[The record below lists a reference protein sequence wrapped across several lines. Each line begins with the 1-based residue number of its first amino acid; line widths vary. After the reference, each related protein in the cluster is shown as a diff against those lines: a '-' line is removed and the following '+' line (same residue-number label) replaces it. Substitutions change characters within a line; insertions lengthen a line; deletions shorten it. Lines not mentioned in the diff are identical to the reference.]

1 MLLMMIEYRTREH
14 ERNEGVGEKRKNRKT
29 GSNASNETHMT
40 MDSIRCSYEFHRKK
54 RERRRG
60 TLSQEN
66 KTQKHMEKERQQT
79 PASRRTNAVT
89 YEKCKKGNKE
99 EEREF
104 FTETKAILSKLK

>member
-1 MLLMMIEYRTREH
+1 
-14 ERNEGVGEKRKNRKT
+14 
-29 GSNASNETHMT
+29 

-54 RERRRG
+54 REKEEEEHYP
-60 TLSQEN
+60 QEN

-104 FTETKAILSKLK
+104 CTETKAILSKLK